1 MRDLKSLKLHAKGLS
16 VLYVEDN
23 HALRENVATLLLRLF
38 DRVDSASDGQEGL
51 EKFNAHHYSIVI
63 TDIKMP
69 HMDGMKLSQKI
80 LQMNVG
86 TKVILMSAFDD
97 KEYLFEAIELGV
109 FRFLKKPVSL
119 NDLTQV
125 LHQAVSQLKNM
136 HNEEDTDSVDDSNRL
151 QNELKI
157 IKNSN
162 EKLEVHN
169 YYKGLSITND
179 AKILNIGRDTLEIQT
194 NYIQEK
200 AIQYEGKTFIASENL
215 SYDIKCDTVHKIMFE
230 QHSVEL
236 QDFKFVKDS
245 PISRQTIRLEPEEEH
260 TVDLFISEN
269 KFYGKIRIEDIS
281 LDAIRLK
288 LNALPAGLEKDFEIR
303 VDIVF
308 NVNKRPI
315 NISTSLRL
323 LKKVELDNSFDLV
336 FIFKGNKKSELVK
349 YITKR
354 QMAIIREFKGMQNG

>member
-1 MRDLKSLKLHAKGLS
+1 M
-16 VLYVEDN
+16 
-23 HALRENVATLLLRLF
+23 LF
-38 DRVDSASDGQEGL
+38 RS
-51 EKFNAHHYSIVI
+51 
-63 TDIKMP
+63 
-69 HMDGMKLSQKI
+69 
-80 LQMNVG
+80 
-86 TKVILMSAFDD
+86 
-97 KEYLFEAIELGV
+97 
-109 FRFLKKPVSL
+109 
-119 NDLTQV
+119 
-125 LHQAVSQLKNM
+125 
-136 HNEEDTDSVDDSNRL
+136 
-151 QNELKI
+151 
-157 IKNSN
+157 
-162 EKLEVHN
+162 
-169 YYKGLSITND
+169 
-179 AKILNIGRDTLEIQT
+179 
-194 NYIQEK
+194 
-200 AIQYEGKTFIASENL
+200 
-215 SYDIKCDTVHKIMFE
+215 FE